1 MRRLGVLT
9 PSSNTVL
16 EPLTARLAQPL
27 ADALE
32 LHFTRLRV
40 TAIDNDAGS
49 HEQFSRDAMVDAAR
63 MLGDARVDAI
73 LWGGTSGAW
82 EGIDAD
88 RDIVTAIESA
98 TGTPALTATLAL
110 LDALHSLGVRRYALV
125 VPYIASIVEA
135 IVANLDRE
143 GYACVAR
150 TFESIT
156 VNWEFAAI
164 PAAHIAARVR
174 EVARSKP
181 EAVVVHCTNLRG
193 AEIAIELEQELGIPV
208 LDSVMVGLWGAL
220 ATLGLTV
227 PPSFGMLSHVRAEPR
242 S

>member
-16 EPLTARLAQPL
+16 EPVTARLAQSL
-27 ADALE
+27 AEDLE

-40 TAIDNDAGS
+40 TAIDDGAGS
-49 HEQFSRDAMVDAAR
+49 HEQFSSEAMVEAAR
-63 MLGDARVDAI
+63 MLADARVDMI

-88 RDIVTAIESA
+88 RDIVASIESA
-98 TGTPALTATLAL
+98 TGTSALTATLAL
-110 LDALHSLGVRRYALV
+110 LQALRSLRVHRYALV
-125 VPYIASIVEA
+125 VPYIESIVEA
-135 IVANLDRE
+135 IVANLERE
-143 GYACVAR
+143 GYACVGRA
-150 TFESIT
+150 FESMT

-164 PAAHIAARVR
+164 PSARIAARVR
-174 EVARSKP
+174 EVARSQP
-181 EAVVVHCTNLRG
+181 EAIVVHCTNLRG
-193 AEIAIELEQELGIPV
+193 AAIAVELERELGIPV
-208 LDSVMVGLWGAL
+208 LDSVMVGLWGAF

-227 PPSFGMLSHVRAEPR
+227 PPSFGMLSHVRADPR